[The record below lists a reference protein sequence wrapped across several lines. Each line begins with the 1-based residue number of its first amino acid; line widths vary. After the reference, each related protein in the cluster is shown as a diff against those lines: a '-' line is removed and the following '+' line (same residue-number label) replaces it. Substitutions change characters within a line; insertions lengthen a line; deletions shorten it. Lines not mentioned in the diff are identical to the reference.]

1 MTHEASI
8 NDKEPVEDSVTEA
21 RYTPW
26 LRYLVAALAAV
37 VALMA
42 MYVGAREVAR
52 QEAAEAVRR
61 SIGVVDIE
69 QALAK
74 QRARYLQIM
83 SRPTTS
89 DEEKVRATE
98 FVKASTHRINTA
110 LGTMADECG
119 CVLLIKPAVLQHE
132 KVGLVDYTSRLLE
145 LVGPAGSAETAEEA
159 KP

>member
-1 MTHEASI
+1 MTHDEPRNAQA
-8 NDKEPVEDSVTEA
+8 PVEDGVTEA

-26 LRYLVAALAAV
+26 LRYLVVALAAV
-37 VALMA
+37 VALMT
-42 MYVGAREVAR
+42 MYWGAREVAR
-52 QEAAEAVRR
+52 QEASAAVRH

-74 QRARYLQIM
+74 QRALYLQLM
-83 SRPTTS
+83 SRATAS

-98 FVKASTHRINTA
+98 FVKASTQRINTA
-110 LGTMADECG
+110 LATMADECG

-145 LVGPAGSAETAEEA
+145 IVGSAGSAETAEES